1 MQGMDTLLTNLG
13 DRFGVLAESDTYQLT
28 VVAKNLDVA
37 VGDLFLLPSKRGM
50 RDRVYV
56 FRASQYANILNRS
69 LEMGEIAR
77 NKLTMPDSY
86 LSEDLAEEQLIELK
100 GMVLGYAQADND
112 GWTFHRPRRLPEH
125 LSEVYRVDPIHKGTA
140 EVMKELLASQLDV
153 KGLYVGDL
161 LAGEQAL
168 PGVGVYLPPYALSH
182 HLGVF
187 GRTGAGKSN
196 LMMVLLRS
204 LLSYNRQISED
215 KLTGNRA
222 SMLAIDPHD
231 EFRFWHLASGGTDG
245 IHGIVEGYSAMER
258 QTLIEPFYYLT
269 LKNVAKTELE
279 QQIVLSRADV
289 VPEDLTSIS
298 EFSEQQI
305 AFANQQFAQWG
316 EDWIGRVLM
325 GDTAGKGGIE
335 TGPDFLPGTVAA
347 VQRRLGFLR
356 RGNTRLFSPFD
367 PEIGD
372 EYVSLLPDIICA
384 LEQGRVLIVDT
395 TLMGEL
401 EQFLLTTVVARTL
414 FALRRA
420 LRSVESVADLAEAI
434 KQAFANED
442 DQGQIGL
449 RTLAVA
455 LVARVTSG
463 ALPYVVEPKAEAK
476 AAAEA
481 EAARLR
487 TVDELP
493 YVNVVV
499 EEAPSVLNP
508 QRMKFGSVF
517 RDISRQGRKFGI
529 GLTVVSQQVS
539 EIDDGVLT
547 QLNTEL
553 VMALGN
559 EAERKS
565 AIRNA
570 SADLSGFERELQVMG
585 KGQVIMT
592 ASYKDVPLPLQVP
605 DYDDGL

>member
-1 MQGMDTLLTNLG
+1 MMEQILAKLG
-13 DRFGVLAESDTYQLT
+13 ERFGVLAESNTYQLS

-37 VGDLFLLPSKRGM
+37 VGDLFLLPSQRGLQ
-50 RDRVYV
+50 DRVYV

-69 LEMGEIAR
+69 LEMGDIAR

-100 GMVLGYAQADND
+100 GMVLGYAQQDEAE
-112 GWTFHRPRRLPEH
+112 WTFHRPRRLPEH
-125 LSEVYRVDPIHKGTA
+125 LSDVYRVNPEQPQVAD
-140 EVMKELLASQLDV
+140 VMETLLATQLGTE
-153 KGLYVGDL
+153 GLYVGDL
-161 LAGEQAL
+161 LAGEQPL
-168 PGVGVYLPPYALSH
+168 PGVKVYLPPYALSH

-204 LLSYNRQISED
+204 VMAYNHSLVGSLGRQTAQENMS
-215 KLTGNRA
+215 KRQGNRV

-231 EFRFWHLASGGTDG
+231 EFRFWHLPSGGADG
-245 IHGIVEGYSAMER
+245 IHGIVEGYSAVEQR
-258 QTLIEPFYYLT
+258 QLVDPFYYLT
-269 LKNVAKTELE
+269 LRNLTEEGLE
-279 QQIVLSRADV
+279 RQVVLSRADV
-289 VPEDLTSIS
+289 VPEDLISIS
-298 EFSEQQI
+298 EFSEQQV

-316 EDWIGRVLM
+316 EHWIGRVLM
-325 GDTAGKGGIE
+325 GDTQGTGGFE
-335 TGPDFLPGTVAA
+335 AGPDFMPGTVAA

-356 RGNTRLFSPFD
+356 RGHTRLFSPFD
-367 PEIGD
+367 PDLGD
-372 EYVSLLPDIICA
+372 EYRSLLPDILCA

-401 EQFLLTTVVARTL
+401 EQFLLTTVVARSL
-414 FALRRA
+414 FTLRRA
-420 LRSVESVADLAEAI
+420 LRSVESVVDLPEALR
-434 KQAFANED
+434 QAFGNED
-442 DQGQIGL
+442 GQGQVGL
-449 RTLAVA
+449 RTLANE
-455 LVARVTSG
+455 LVARVEKG
-463 ALPYVVEPKAEAK
+463 QLPYVDED
-476 AAAEA
+476 
-481 EAARLR
+481 RLR
-487 TVDELP
+487 PTDELP

-508 QRMKFGSVF
+508 QRMRFGSVF

-559 EAERKS
+559 EAERKA
-565 AIRNA
+565 AIRNG

-585 KGQVIMT
+585 KGQVVVA

-605 DYDDGL
+605 EFDRL